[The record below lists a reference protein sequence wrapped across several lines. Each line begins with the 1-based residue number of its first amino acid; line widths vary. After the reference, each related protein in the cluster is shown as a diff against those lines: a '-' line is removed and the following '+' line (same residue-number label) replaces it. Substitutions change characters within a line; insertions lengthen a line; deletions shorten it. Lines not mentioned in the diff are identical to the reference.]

1 MALAEKHPI
10 DDEKWQSTFDKYGH
24 GKGNG
29 KSRNAV
35 YKYAKKQESRT
46 SDKKKDP
53 IIQKEASFETG
64 SQSSDS
70 ENTKSG
76 SDEGEADFVQ
86 EFIENDTK
94 WESVSWADDE
104 EESDEVQ
111 AATIPKPI
119 ADIARG
125 KESRINMEATGQF
138 VRYGYMALDRMITHW
153 GRGVTNDP
161 SYSLTRRVSD
171 YDALESATVAAM
183 AHYGIEI
190 PISPLL
196 VLGATVTAAYA
207 PPIIHIQKHKDPSR
221 RSGVIRRML
230 KKLGARI
237 SAPFNKGRRKKMTQ
251 NEGGEEPETSS
262 DS

>member
-1 MALAEKHPI
+1 MALAEKHPT
-10 DDEKWQSTFDKYGH
+10 DEGKWQSTFDKYGH
-24 GKGNG
+24 GAGNG

-46 SDKKKDP
+46 SPKKESPKLPKSDL
-53 IIQKEASFETG
+53 SETG

-76 SDEGEADFVQ
+76 PDNEEPDFVQ

-94 WESVSWADDE
+94 WGSVSWADDGE
-104 EESDEVQ
+104 DLDDIQ

-125 KESRINMEATGQF
+125 KDSRINMEATGQF

-153 GRGVTNDP
+153 GRGVTGDT
-161 SYSLTRRVSD
+161 SYSLSRRPSD

-207 PPIIHIQKHKDPSR
+207 PPIIHIQRHKDPNR
-221 RSGVIRRML
+221 RTGVVRRFF
-230 KKLGARI
+230 GRIGRRI
-237 SAPFNKGRRKKMTQ
+237 SAPFIRGRKKKMTQ
-251 NEGGEEPETSS
+251 NQGGEETDESIEG
-262 DS
+262 